1 MTPSHTLRQ
10 RSYAKLAQVNL
21 QIRIIIWL
29 TAWGKF
35 MTGMIQTTY
44 KLGLL
49 VGTGLV
55 MAYMLRLI

>member
-1 MTPSHTLRQ
+1 M
-10 RSYAKLAQVNL
+10 
-21 QIRIIIWL
+21 
-29 TAWGKF
+29 GEF